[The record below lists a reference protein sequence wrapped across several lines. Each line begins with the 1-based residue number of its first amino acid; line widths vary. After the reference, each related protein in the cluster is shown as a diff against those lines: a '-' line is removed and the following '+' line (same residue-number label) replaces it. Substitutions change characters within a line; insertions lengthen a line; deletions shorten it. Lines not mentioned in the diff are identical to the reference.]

1 MESYWGWAV
10 LPLAV
15 LAGTVWLTG
24 PLLGWLQRRAILD
37 RPVERS
43 SHTVPVPRGGG
54 LVLIPLVLIAW
65 LIFAAAG
72 NAPHGTTVITIVAGC
87 LALLSWFDDLGG
99 LGVGWRLAVHLVAA
113 ALGVLF
119 LPGTGLV
126 FQGALPPLLDHAVT
140 VLLWVW
146 FLNLYNF
153 MDGIDGITGAETIAI
168 GLGIVLVLSF
178 AGLNTDDAS
187 LLALVLAA
195 GALGFLRWNWAPAR
209 IFLGD
214 VGSVPLGFIT
224 GWLLLAMAARGLW
237 ASALILPLYYLA
249 DSGWTLMR
257 RILRGERFWEAH
269 RTHFYQ
275 RALAP
280 DGEHRLVVRLI
291 AAGNISLVAL
301 AGLAIYLP
309 RPALIIAILITAY
322 LLRQLSRRAKAPP
335 SSAARGTL

>member
-1 MESYWGWAV
+1 MEDYWGWVV

-24 PLLGWLQRRAILD
+24 PLLGWLRQRAILD
-37 RPVERS
+37 HPVERS
-43 SHTVPVPRGGG
+43 SHIVPVPRGGG
-54 LVLIPLVLIAW
+54 LALIPLVLIAW
-65 LIFAAAG
+65 LMLAALGPAPQGTVMIVIIAAA
-72 NAPHGTTVITIVAGC
+72 

-99 LGVGWRLAVHLVAA
+99 LGVGWRLAAHLVAA

-119 LPGTGLV
+119 LPGTMLV
-126 FQGALPPLLDHAVT
+126 FQGVLPSWLDHVAA

-153 MDGIDGITGAETIAI
+153 MDGIDGITAAETIAI
-168 GLGIVLVLSF
+168 GFGVILILVL
-178 AGLNTDDAS
+178 ANEGGGGAP
-187 LLALVLAA
+187 LLALTLAA
-195 GALGFLRWNWAPAR
+195 GAIGFLRWNWSPAK

-237 ASALILPLYYLA
+237 VPALILPLYYLA
-249 DSGWTLMR
+249 DAGLTLIR

-269 RTHFYQ
+269 RAHFYQ

-280 DGEHRLVVRLI
+280 DGDHRAVVRLI
-291 AAGNISLVAL
+291 TAGNVSLVAL
-301 AGLAIYLP
+301 AGLAVYLP
-309 RPALIIAILITAY
+309 RLALIIAVMTTAY
-322 LLRQLSRRAKAPP
+322 LLIQLSRRACARP
-335 SSAARGTL
+335 SL